1 MAQMAN
7 NPAGQQLMAML
18 QQNMAA
24 AQVGAGGAPANYA
37 NATTASSGQPIQAT
51 VVGVVSDNSTVNY
64 NNAPAQK
71 SKWEQ
76 EAEMEG
82 GAASDMFA
90 ELEKPI
96 GQE

>member
-1 MAQMAN
+1 MAN

-24 AQVGAGGAPANYA
+24 AQGAPANVNYA
-37 NATTASSGQPIQAT
+37 NAAANSSSQPIQAT
-51 VVGVVSDNSTVNY
+51 VVGVVSDNNIVNY
-64 NNAPAQK
+64 NNAPAEK

-82 GAASDMFA
+82 GAANDMFA